1 MFLMFSHQIWL
12 ACVSF
17 QLTVSPKGLFVKPL
31 IYCNLRSV
39 CLRSCCLV
47 TSDLKTFHKTRWN
60 VIMYDATLFVVV
72 VEFGL
77 VWLVSFSSGRPVLQ
91 SWNVSTVNTLFTLTE
106 VFSNIGITY
115 LYYENRKA
123 FLKLMKLIVGRRRK
137 NQLGKQ
143 NFVFY
148 ANMITRGRG
157 WQGHGLC
164 LFSQFYLWVHF
175 FLDIST
181 LK

>member
-1 MFLMFSHQIWL
+1 M
-12 ACVSF
+12 
-17 QLTVSPKGLFVKPL
+17 

-39 CLRSCCLV
+39 CLRSSCLV
-47 TSDLKTFHKTRWN
+47 TSDLKTFHKSRWN
-60 VIMYDATLFVVV
+60 VIMYDATWFVVV
-72 VEFGL
+72 VGFGL
-77 VWLVSFSSGRPVLQ
+77 VWLVSFSSGRLVLQ
-91 SWNVSTVNTLFTLTE
+91 SWNVSTVNTLFTSTE
-106 VFSNIGITY
+106 VFSNIRITY
-115 LYYENRKA
+115 LYYENINA
-123 FLKLMKLIVGRRRK
+123 FLKLMKLTVGRRRK

-148 ANMITRGRG
+148 VNMITRGRG
-157 WQGHGLC
+157 WQGYGLC